1 MMEMSSRSGGHD
13 VLVAAAA
20 QLGPIQP
27 GTSRDAVV
35 ERLVVLLEDAAGQDA
50 SLVLFPEVALT
61 PFFPHWSIDDDDEL
75 DAYFEPTF
83 PNATVEPLLDR
94 ARELGVAFAIGYAE
108 LEVVAG
114 ERRRFNAAK
123 LFGPDGEQVGHY
135 RKIHLPGYREPQPD
149 QPFQNL
155 EKRYFQVGDLG
166 LPVWDLLGAR
176 IGMTICNDRRW
187 PETYRILGLQG
198 GEVTLIGYN
207 TPQDNPALPESDRL
221 ADFHNHLSMQAGAYQ
236 NGMWVVAAA
245 KAGEEAG
252 VDQIGGS
259 CIVSP
264 AGEITAV
271 AKTLGD
277 EVVVGELDL
286 ELARRYQRRLDFAT
300 NRQPHLY
307 GAITS
312 APAAGP

>member
-1 MMEMSSRSGGHD
+1 MGEFVSRD
-13 VLVAAAA
+13 VLIAAAA
-20 QLGPIQP
+20 QLGPVQP
-27 GTSRDAVV
+27 GVSRDDVIG
-35 ERLVVLLEDAAGQDA
+35 RLVVLLEDAAAQA
-50 SLVLFPEVALT
+50 ATLVLFPEVALT
-61 PFFPHWSIDDDDEL
+61 PFFAHWSMNDDEL

-83 PNATVEPLLDR
+83 PNATLGPLLDR
-94 ARELGVAFAIGYAE
+94 ARELGVAFCIGYAE
-108 LEVVAG
+108 LDVVDG

-123 LFGPDGEQVGHY
+123 LFGPDGAQVGHY

-166 LPVWDLLGAR
+166 LPVWDLLDAR
-176 IGMTICNDRRW
+176 IGMMICNDRRW
-187 PETYRILGLQG
+187 PETYRLLGLQG
-198 GEVTLIGYN
+198 GEITLIGYN
-207 TPQDNPALPESDRL
+207 TPRTNPALPESDRL

-236 NGMWVVAAA
+236 NGMWVVGAA

-259 CIVSP
+259 CIISP
-264 AGEITAV
+264 AGEVIAV
-271 AKTLGD
+271 ASTLGD

-286 ELARRYQRRLDFAT
+286 VLARRYQRRLLDFAT

-307 GAITS
+307 GAIAS
-312 APAAGP
+312 AAEVEP